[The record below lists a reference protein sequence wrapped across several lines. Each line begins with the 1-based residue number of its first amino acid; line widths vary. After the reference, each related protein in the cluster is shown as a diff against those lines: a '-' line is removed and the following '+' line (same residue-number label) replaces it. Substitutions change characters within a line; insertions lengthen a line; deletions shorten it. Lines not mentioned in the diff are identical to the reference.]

1 MRNCYPTAGVG
12 GPLRA
17 RAPSGQDV
25 FCDGVPSASVEGED
39 PEFAGKERIG
49 RDTPEEGAKSVAMR
63 PSKIYNS
70 GTSRT
75 SSTTT
80 SCRTWACRPRRPSGC
95 AGTIRRF
102 DPPPKERQQREWR
115 KEAKK
120 LLATPK
126 KRRRAV
132 GVGPMLSNQGPSI
145 EQMRQKNK
153 RRIERMDEMRN
164 GVKDSVKK
172 MREMAEEGYEPRQIG
187 MKLITLAQAE

>member
-1 MRNCYPTAGVG
+1 M
-12 GPLRA
+12 
-17 RAPSGQDV
+17 SGLLD
-25 FCDGVPSASVEGED
+25 FEGLE
-39 PEFAGKERIG
+39 
-49 RDTPEEGAKSVAMR
+49 
-63 PSKIYNS
+63 
-70 GTSRT
+70 
-75 SSTTT
+75 
-80 SCRTWACRPRRPSGC
+80 
-95 AGTIRRF
+95 
-102 DPPPKERQQREWR
+102 
-115 KEAKK
+115 EAKK